1 VGARRAEFDR
11 HCVVPGRV
19 SGDSRAVGK
28 EWRPVLE
35 TIVQSL
41 APLGAGV
48 ALAVAIYSV
57 HGFFDL
63 FFPPAT

>member
-1 VGARRAEFDR
+1 M
-11 HCVVPGRV
+11 
-19 SGDSRAVGK
+19 
-28 EWRPVLE
+28 LE